1 MKKPQ
6 SKRIDYQVKN
16 DQNFAAGN
24 KIIKTTNINILLNR
38 VKQKNKNESKKKIIL
53 SISIIA
59 ILSLISITT
68 FGN

>member
-24 KIIKTTNINILLNR
+24 KIIKTTNNNILLNR

>member
-53 SISIIA
+53 SII
-59 ILSLISITT
+59 LISTLSFISIMV
-68 FGN
+68 FSN